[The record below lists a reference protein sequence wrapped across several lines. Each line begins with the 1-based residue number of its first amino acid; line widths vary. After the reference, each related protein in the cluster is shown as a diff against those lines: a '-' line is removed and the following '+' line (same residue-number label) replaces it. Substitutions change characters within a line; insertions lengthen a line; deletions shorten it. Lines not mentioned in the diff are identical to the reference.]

1 MKHFA
6 KSAFVLILLIPISTE
21 EGIAGLILKNDHIV
35 SQPQIQKKSR
45 KTITRSIKKSR
56 IQNAVKLGPR
66 QTKGS
71 KGAKREWYQLN
82 GHVNGSDVFLYVKRS
97 KYRQITGYLIDH
109 GGSTQYV
116 HGEWYKGHLQI
127 YDQSNQLL
135 TVILYN

>member
-1 MKHFA
+1 MKHFV

-21 EGIAGLILKNDHIV
+21 DGIAGLIMKNDHIV

-45 KTITRSIKKSR
+45 KIVTRSIKKSP
-56 IQNAVKLGPR
+56 IQNAVELGPR
-66 QTKGS
+66 QTKGA
-71 KGAKREWYQLN
+71 KGVKRKWHQLN
-82 GHVNGSDVFLYVKRS
+82 GHVNGSDVFLYVKKS
-97 KYRQITGYLIDH
+97 KYRQVTGYLIDH

-127 YDQSNQLL
+127 YDESNQLL

>member
-21 EGIAGLILKNDHIV
+21 DGIAGLILKNDHIV

-56 IQNAVKLGPR
+56 IQNAVELGSK
-66 QTKGS
+66 QT
-71 KGAKREWYQLN
+71 KGAKRQWHQLN

-97 KYRQITGYLIDH
+97 KYRQVTGYLVDH